1 METAMV
7 TTAPDFILFAQHGWA
22 DHSKDMAAL
31 SQTLATPTTLIV
43 APDLGYIATWLR
55 IEQLIQ
61 KVEQIAIH
69 TITQYP
75 TTPIRI
81 IGHSMGGLIWL
92 ELLNRH
98 PEWWSSVEFLVLIAS
113 PIGGADLGRIID
125 PLGLGI
131 GIARDLGINRRQL
144 AQTIAQVIPT
154 LIIAGDIDGGS
165 DGTITVE
172 STKFPHAQF
181 VCLPGLSHPVL
192 KNHPQVAISIRNFWT
207 EPKPLASTVV
217 EQDFSTLLIQRLQS
231 VTGMTDAHRRDFYR
245 AKVLITFKDGITIL
259 TWKNPLQV
267 EHVFVANCQG
277 QCLYGGFVGLIHA
290 EGLRQTLKQIK
301 QDYFEHLYG
310 SEGKSPQLP
319 KTVRPA

>member
-22 DHSKDMAAL
+22 DHSKDIAAL
-31 SQTLATPTTLIV
+31 SGTIATPKTLIV
-43 APDLGYIATWLR
+43 APDLGYITTWLR
-55 IEQLIQ
+55 IGPLIQ
-61 KVEQIAIH
+61 KVEQIAIRI
-69 TITQYP
+69 ITQYP

-98 PEWWSSVEFLVLIAS
+98 PEWWSSVESLVLIAS

-125 PLGLGI
+125 PLGLGM
-131 GIARDLGINRRQL
+131 GIARDLGINRRPI

-192 KNHPQVAISIRNFWT
+192 KNHPQVAATIRNFWI
-207 EPKPLASTVV
+207 EPKKIDSSAV
-217 EQDFSTLLIQRLQS
+217 ERDLSTLLVQRLQS
-231 VTGMTDAHRRDFYR
+231 VTGITDAHRRDFYR

-267 EHVFVANCQG
+267 EHIFVANRQG

-290 EGLRQTLKQIK
+290 ESLRQTLEEIK
-301 QDYFEHLYG
+301 KDYYEHLY
-310 SEGKSPQLP
+310 L
-319 KTVRPA
+319 